1 MISQGWATP
10 PILKNALLIGCWLL
24 VLAAGVAFVES
35 LAHSYSGE
43 KQTGKI
49 AADAIQTVEAE
60 QHDNVA
66 QVLLWT
72 GVTASILLVSL
83 LGIAACGKLQRPY
96 VHFGAAPGGGDRG
109 RANHHG
115 GTSPFYISL
124 KRGGMGTTLEE
135 IVDWVRGAAVIS
147 RQSDVTYM
155 KVLARNLA
163 DTGSKTS
170 LGKHAVAQVTQR
182 ADAEHAYLAQNEA
195 QDEED
200 ERVTTMEVRL
210 SDHCRVALSLEPPLR
225 THLVSDLSAVQVI
238 GDHTR
243 GEVEGLLAMLLLGV
257 GIEQLLQSLFLVGL
271 VLLAFSDDIGLWALV
286 RT

>member
-1 MISQGWATP
+1 M
-10 PILKNALLIGCWLL
+10 
-24 VLAAGVAFVES
+24 LAAGVAFVES
-35 LAHSYSGE
+35 FAHSYSGE

-49 AADAIQTVEAE
+49 AAGETHCLPLSFRCPFTAFHRGSAADAIQIVEAE
-60 QHDNVA
+60 QHDDVA
-66 QVLLWT
+66 QVLFWT
-72 GVTASILLVSL
+72 GVTASMLLVSL

-210 SDHCRVALSLEPPLR
+210 SDHCRVALSLEPPPFEPTL
-225 THLVSDLSAVQVI
+225 
-238 GDHTR
+238 
-243 GEVEGLLAMLLLGV
+243 
-257 GIEQLLQSLFLVGL
+257 
-271 VLLAFSDDIGLWALV
+271 
-286 RT
+286 